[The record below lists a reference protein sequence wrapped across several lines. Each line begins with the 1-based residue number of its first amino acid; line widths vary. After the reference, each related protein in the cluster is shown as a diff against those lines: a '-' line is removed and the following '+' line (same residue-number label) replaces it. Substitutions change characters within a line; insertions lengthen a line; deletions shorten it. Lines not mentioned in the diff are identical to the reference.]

1 MICELVVDAFGALS
15 VRATEEVC
23 RVGGFQRRWVW
34 VDARALMVGLIG
46 AARGRTTISAT
57 ASGKSAGE
65 TLADDDSLWVR
76 GTVAADRGGVRSVFR
91 AGGGAP
97 PLNRMPVGFELRT
110 TNRDQAYVAARMA
123 SDPSALRVLT

>member
-46 AARGRTTISAT
+46 AAPG
-57 ASGKSAGE
+57 
-65 TLADDDSLWVR
+65 ADDDLSH
-76 GTVAADRGGVRSVFR
+76 
-91 AGGGAP
+91 
-97 PLNRMPVGFELRT
+97 GFPAIGR
-110 TNRDQAYVAARMA
+110 
-123 SDPSALRVLT
+123 